1 MSGGRRDIL
10 SLEEYHLASEILKQ
24 KYYEND
30 INKYFM
36 GIAILNS
43 LFSRDPRT
51 QVGSCIVKDNIVLSE
66 GYNKAIV
73 GMTDEEMPWDS
84 KGEEINDIM
93 NIKNTFVVHAESDA
107 IFSYDG
113 NKSEL
118 NEAKIFITLSPCTEC
133 TKQIIRCG
141 INEVVYLDVYKKVD
155 LVRASN
161 YMLNKNGII
170 HRQIDDP
177 EVLKEKVL
185 KIVKSL

>member
-84 KGEEINDIM
+84 LGA
-93 NIKNTFVVHAESDA
+93 V
-107 IFSYDG
+107 SYTH
-113 NKSEL
+113 L
-118 NEAKIFITLSPCTEC
+118 TLPT
-133 TKQIIRCG
+133 TWP
-141 INEVVYLDVYKKVD
+141 V
-155 LVRASN
+155 
-161 YMLNKNGII
+161 
-170 HRQIDDP
+170 
-177 EVLKEKVL
+177 
-185 KIVKSL
+185 